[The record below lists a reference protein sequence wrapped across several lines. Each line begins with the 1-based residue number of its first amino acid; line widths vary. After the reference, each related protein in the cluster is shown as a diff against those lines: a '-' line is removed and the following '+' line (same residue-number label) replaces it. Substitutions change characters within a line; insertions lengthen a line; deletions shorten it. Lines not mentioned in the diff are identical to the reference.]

1 MREKEVTGVYVSGH
15 PLDGYKLEIDNYITC
30 SLGELDPAKYGK
42 ITMRLA
48 GMISGAR
55 HMVSK
60 NGNGWGIFELSD
72 FDETIEFK
80 LFGED
85 YEKYKHVLNQ
95 GKAVFVKANYRQKW
109 NSEEVE
115 ISVSE
120 VKLLEG
126 IGREMTEAIILK
138 LPLSDLTT
146 ELVVSLD
153 ELCKKYQGRQKL
165 RMVFYDAEE
174 DLQLKMYSRER
185 LVDADTEFI
194 NEIERLGI
202 KYRVA

>member
-1 MREKEVTGVYVSGH
+1 
-15 PLDGYKLEIDNYITC
+15 
-30 SLGELDPAKYGK
+30 
-42 ITMRLA
+42 MRLA

-109 NSEEVE
+109 NSEDVE

-138 LPLSDLTT
+138 LPLADLTR

-153 ELCKKYQGRQKL
+153 ELCRSTRGDRNCAWSSTTPKKT
-165 RMVFYDAEE
+165 
-174 DLQLKMYSRER
+174 SRSR
-185 LVDADTEFI
+185 CTAAIAWSTPT
-194 NEIERLGI
+194 RTSSTRSSAWASPTG
-202 KYRVA
+202 